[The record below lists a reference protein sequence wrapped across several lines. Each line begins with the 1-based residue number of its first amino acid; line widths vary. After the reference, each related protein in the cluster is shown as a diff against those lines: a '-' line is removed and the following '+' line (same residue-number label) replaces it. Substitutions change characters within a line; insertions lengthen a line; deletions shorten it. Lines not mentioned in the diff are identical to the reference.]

1 MLTPEEVV
9 LIKAQ
14 AQAKRL
20 MAEKPVEVKKS
31 EPEKLPPPAPK
42 VNVYKFE
49 LTEAQTKAVEVAKKL
64 ADGDR
69 SVGVLTGFAGTG
81 KTTVIRSIAH
91 YLGDILVLA
100 PTGKAAQR
108 VMEATGLNART
119 IHRWMYIPHEDEKGN
134 VTFEPKPEDKLIR
147 PMSGL
152 IVIDE
157 ASMVGRELWEDLVDT
172 ARMLDCSIL
181 CVGDPFQLPPVE
193 VEEKKAF
200 SILDP
205 SFPADYRIHLTEII
219 RQALDSPIIRGS
231 MMVREGRVSEA
242 LKNFTS
248 YSSKAMPEAA
258 DWFNANDGVV
268 LCHSNAQ
275 RHSINRAV
283 RERRKLDEVQRGE
296 PLLVLRNNYDL
307 DIYNGEVRPFDG
319 WTRRVEGTVPV
330 SDYHKVLS
338 RDMHYSLGLLGL
350 GQAVFVEE
358 GIKGDLGGLT
368 YRDLRYQLK
377 KAKKLLEIPN
387 SVPIPLVEA
396 NFGYALTC
404 HKAQGSEW
412 KNVLVH
418 IGRSLRLSTEEGHR
432 WLYTALTRAKESTC
446 IIVD

>member
-1 MLTPEEVV
+1 MLLTPEEAL

-14 AQAKRL
+14 AAAKKL
-20 MAEKPVEVKKS
+20 MAEKPVMAPVPVP
-31 EPEKLPPPAPK
+31 EPKPAPPK
-42 VNVYKFE
+42 PVSYKIE
-49 LTEAQTKAVEVAKKL
+49 LTEAQSKAVDVAKKL
-64 ADGDR
+64 ADGAR

-81 KTTVIRSIAH
+81 KTTVIRSIAN

-108 VMEATGLNART
+108 VMEATGLPAKT

-134 VTFEPKPEDKLIR
+134 VTFEPKQEDKLIR

-157 ASMVGRELWEDLVDT
+157 ASMVGKELWDDLLGT
-172 ARMLDCSIL
+172 ACMLDCSVL

-193 VEEKKAF
+193 TEEKPF
-200 SILDP
+200 SLLDS

-231 MMVREGRVSEA
+231 MLVREGKIPEA
-242 LKNFTS
+242 LKNFKH
-248 YSSKAMPEAA
+248 YSSKAMAEAA
-258 DWFNANDGVV
+258 DWFNANEGTV
-268 LCHSNAQ
+268 LCHSNHQ

-283 RERRKLDEVQRGE
+283 RQRRKLDNEVQKGE
-296 PLLVLRNNYDL
+296 PLLVLRNNYAL

-330 SDYHKVLS
+330 SDYHKVISLN
-338 RDMHYSLGLLGL
+338 MHYSLGLLGL
-350 GQAVFVEE
+350 GQAIFVEE
-358 GIKGDLGGLT
+358 GIRGELGGLT
-368 YRDLRYQLK
+368 YRDLRFQLR

-387 SVPIPLVEA
+387 NVPVPLVEA

-412 KNVLVH
+412 KNILVH
-418 IGRSLRLSTEEGHR
+418 IGRSLRLATEEGHR

-446 IIVD
+446 VIVD